1 MARGAYHRLLCYA
14 ERVPATRT
22 LAEALGF
29 APDDRVV
36 VVHIDDLGLCAA
48 ANDGGFEVLR
58 DGLGTSGSVM
68 VPCPAFP
75 EAAQRARDE
84 PQLDL
89 GLHLTLNCEFD
100 EGRWGPTAP
109 PDRVPSLL
117 DEDGALLRSALETAE
132 RADPAEV
139 ECELRAQI
147 ETALGL
153 GVDVTHLDAHMGTAL
168 FPPFLSIY
176 TALADEYRIPAF
188 AVRPRVERLR
198 ERGLEFALEVFRSA
212 CDDLEGAGLPVL
224 DDFDTNSLGF
234 GPGGG
239 VAHTEARLATLQPGV
254 TYWVIHPAQAGP
266 GLEGVVGGS
275 AHARAF
281 EHEFYGP
288 GGGAEAL
295 FAAAGIRRV
304 GMREVRELARAGG
317 PS

>member
-1 MARGAYHRLLCYA
+1 M
-14 ERVPATRT
+14 PATRS
-22 LAEALGF
+22 LAEALGY

-36 VVHIDDLGLCAA
+36 VVHVDDLGLCAD
-48 ANDGGFEVLR
+48 ANDGGFEVIR
-58 DGLGTSGSVM
+58 DGLGTSGSLM

-75 EAAQRARDE
+75 EAARRARDE
-84 PQLDL
+84 PGLDL

-100 EGRWGPTAP
+100 DGRWGPTAP
-109 PDRVPSLL
+109 VDRVPTLV
-117 DEDGALLRSALETAE
+117 DDDGALLRSSLETAQ

-139 ECELRAQI
+139 ERELRAQI
-147 ETALGL
+147 ETALEL
-153 GVDVTHLDAHMGTAL
+153 GIDVTHLDAHMGTAL
-168 FPPFLSIY
+168 FPPFLHLY
-176 TALADEYRIPAF
+176 TGLAAEYRIPAF

-198 ERGLEFALEVFRSA
+198 ERGLEAALEVFRDA
-212 CDDLEGAGLPVL
+212 CSQLEAAGLPVL

-239 VAHTEARLATLQPGV
+239 VAHTEARLATLLPGV
-254 TYWVIHPAQAGP
+254 TYWVIHPATAGP

-295 FAAAGIRRV
+295 FDGAGLRFAS
-304 GMREVRELARAGG
+304 MREVREVAREGWRAVSGSRAGG
-317 PS
+317 SA